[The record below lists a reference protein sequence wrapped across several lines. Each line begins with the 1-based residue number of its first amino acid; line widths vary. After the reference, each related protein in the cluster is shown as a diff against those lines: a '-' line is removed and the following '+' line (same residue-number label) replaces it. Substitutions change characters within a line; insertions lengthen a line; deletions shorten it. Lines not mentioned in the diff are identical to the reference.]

1 MSRIKKLSNL
11 AILFLSVLGC
21 LVTLVLLYE
30 HFKPAA
36 DIGCSAVGG
45 NCQAANESKYGH
57 VGPIPTSAIG
67 LGMYL
72 TFLGICLKRKKL
84 ISLQTVAPTEDGTA
98 AAQEPAGIKLLDT
111 AAFAIAL
118 PAVCISVWLQK
129 ISLFDLF
136 SFCPYCM
143 SSCIFVLIITILTA
157 RDLFVG
163 NGKLQGEQKL
173 LVGTFGFIGAMT
185 IFMGLPELMRQIE
198 LIRRLPPV
206 RQAGPIKPKRDM
218 PPVVLKDMHVI
229 GDDAAPYLVVE
240 FADYQCNHCKKA
252 NEYLH
257 QVMAKNPGR
266 YKLAFRNY
274 PLPIHNWA
282 AKAALAAEAAAEQG
296 KFWEMHDLIF
306 EHQME
311 MEAPTFKQDTFKQ
324 WAVQLG
330 LDVDKF
336 STDMLSDKITMR
348 VATDATA
355 APQLEVKQTPSFFI
369 IHGSNP
375 PYMLSG
381 NDQLRTAMDD
391 PNNAAWK

>member
-11 AILFLSVLGC
+11 AILLLSVLGC

-36 DIGCSAVGG
+36 DIGCTAVGG
-45 NCQAANESKYGH
+45 NCQTANESKYGH
-57 VGPIPTSAIG
+57 VGPIPTSAFG

-72 TFLGICLKRKKL
+72 TFIGICLKRRKL
-84 ISLQTVAPTEDGTA
+84 YSSQSPMSTEEAPATPEDPPGVKA
-98 AAQEPAGIKLLDT
+98 LDIL
-111 AAFAIAL
+111 AFAIAL
-118 PAVCISVWLQK
+118 PAICISLWLQK
-129 ISLFDLF
+129 VSLFELF

-143 SSCIFVLIITILTA
+143 SSCIFVLIIVVLAT

-173 LVGTFGFIGAMT
+173 LVGTIGFIGAMT
-185 IFMGLPELMRQIE
+185 IFMGLPELLRQIDI
-198 LIRRLPPV
+198 IRHLPPI
-206 RQAGPIKPKRDM
+206 RQPGPVTKKRDM
-218 PPVVLKDMHVI
+218 PPIVIKDMHII
-229 GDDAAPYLVVE
+229 GDDAAPYTVVE

-257 QVMAKNPGR
+257 QVMTKTPGR
-266 YKLAFRNY
+266 YRLAFRNY
-274 PLPIHNWA
+274 PLPIHAWA
-282 AKAALAAEAAAEQG
+282 SKAALAAEAAAEQG
-296 KFWEMHDLIF
+296 KFWEMHDMIF
-306 EHQME
+306 EHQAE
-311 MEAPTFKQDTFKQ
+311 MEAPGFKQDKFKE

-330 LDVDKF
+330 LDLDKF

-381 NDQLRTAMDD
+381 NDQLRAAMDD